1 MSITKYTL
9 TSENYD
15 VLVKAAINGLEAKGK
30 LGFVNGDYSKIEKR
44 VEFQAWRVNNSA
56 KCSWLF
62 NSIDDTIKPS
72 VAAYKVARQMWND
85 LKERYSVVNGPR
97 INQLKS
103 ELASLKQ
110 QGTSVLSYYTKL
122 TSLWKELTGYEDVT
136 CGCSCAAAP
145 KLISRADIE
154 LTHQFLMGPDDSL
167 FGTLRSQILS
177 MDPLPTINKAYALVS
192 QEERCKN
199 IIRGREEREMINF
212 TMQVVGGGGKERLDR
227 PPYSYYGRNNHDYE
241 HCYQRLWWPGS
252 GRETG
257 QQNNNSVR
265 GDGCQQPQ

>member
-56 KCSWLF
+56 ICSWLF

-85 LKERYSVVNGPR
+85 LKERYSV
-97 INQLKS
+97 
-103 ELASLKQ
+103 
-110 QGTSVLSYYTKL
+110 GTSVLSYYTKL
-122 TSLWKELTGYEDVT
+122 TSLWEELTGYEDVT

-212 TMQVVGGGGKERLDR
+212 TMQVVGGGGKERPDR

-241 HCYQRLWWPGS
+241 HCYQRLRWPGS